1 MIMKTVTPPPL
12 ADVVAGLGDPN
23 AQIQARY
30 VISLDGNEVTDS
42 VTGLIWRRCAEG
54 MKITTNGCSGTATAY
69 SSDQAQSWA
78 KNEALTSGKPW
89 RLPTLKELSSIVDS
103 NRCNPAIDTDAF
115 PETPGSPF
123 WSAPPAAGE
132 SSYAWGVN
140 FDYGYVDYGSEHNS
154 AGYRVRLVRSGE

>member
-1 MIMKTVTPPPL
+1 MNMETVSPLPP
-12 ADVVAGLGDPN
+12 AGLVAELNDPD
-23 AQIQARY
+23 AQTQARY
-30 VISLDGNEVTDS
+30 VISTDGNEVTDS
-42 VTGLIWRRCAEG
+42 TTGLIWRRYAEG
-54 MKITTNGCSGTATAY
+54 MKIIANSCSGTATAF

-89 RLPTLKELSSIVDS
+89 RLPSLKELSSIVDPS
-103 NRCNPAIDTDAF
+103 RCNPAIDTVAF
-115 PETPGSPF
+115 PGTPGSPF

-132 SSYAWGVN
+132 PSFAWGVN